1 MVPSDR
7 LPAAYPPLTGKGGT
21 AGARV
26 EGQPPRF
33 TAQGRHRYVKT
44 NLTARNLELTDRLR
58 TQVERKLQ
66 RLDRITHDMAE
77 ADVELIAKASHAA
90 NSAQVAEITL
100 RNNGDVL
107 RSTASGAT
115 PIAALD
121 MVLDKLER
129 QVVRTKERPGSVRKR
144 HSDEIESVLH
154 REALG
159 TIEPDSY
166 NKPAD
171 GRPSVVKQKR
181 FDMLP
186 MFEEDAIAQMEE
198 LGHAFFVFLDAET
211 EQVAVLYRRT
221 DGNYGIIQPVLGR
234 GNGGKR

>member
-1 MVPSDR
+1 
-7 LPAAYPPLTGKGGT
+7 
-21 AGARV
+21 
-26 EGQPPRF
+26 
-33 TAQGRHRYVKT
+33 VKT
-44 NLTARNLELTDRLR
+44 NLTARNLDLTDWLR
-58 TQVERKLQ
+58 SQVERKLR
-66 RLDRITHDMAE
+66 RLDRITHDTAE
-77 ADVELIAKASHAA
+77 ADVELIANASHA
-90 NSAQVAEITL
+90 NDSDHVAEVTL

-107 RSTASGAT
+107 RSTAAGAS

-121 MVLDKLER
+121 VVLDKLER
-129 QVVRTKERPGSVRKR
+129 QVVRTKEKPGSVRKR

-159 TIEPDSY
+159 TIESGSY
-166 NKPAD
+166 DEPED
-171 GRPSVVKQKR
+171 GRPRVVKVKR

-221 DGNYGIIQPVLGR
+221 DGSYGLIQPVVGQP
-234 GNGGKR
+234 NGGSR

>member
-1 MVPSDR
+1 
-7 LPAAYPPLTGKGGT
+7 
-21 AGARV
+21 
-26 EGQPPRF
+26 
-33 TAQGRHRYVKT
+33 VKT

-58 TQVERKLQ
+58 SQIERKLQ

-77 ADVELIAKASHAA
+77 ADVELIGHASHAT
-90 NSAQVAEITL
+90 NSAQVAEVTL

-121 MVLDKLER
+121 SVLDKLER

-159 TIEPDSY
+159 TIDAETY
-166 NKPAD
+166 NRAED
-171 GRPSVVKQKR
+171 GRPTVVKTKR

-186 MFEEDAIAQMEE
+186 MFEEDAITQMEE

-211 EQVAVLYRRT
+211 EQVAVLYRRA
-221 DGNYGIIQPVLGR
+221 DGNYGVIQPVLER
-234 GNGGKR
+234 PNGGSR